1 MKTKYATG
9 LFYLF
14 KNRLRKKSGLSLNSS
29 YFEAF
34 LWLVNFLLV
43 DNMVSKIYMNY
54 PVLRHK
60 DTVTGD
66 SDFLLHL
73 IGHSQR

>member
-29 YFEAF
+29 YFQAF
-34 LWLVNFLLV
+34 LWPVNFLLV
-43 DNMVSKIYMNY
+43 DKHGVKNLYNH

-66 SDFLLHL
+66 SDFLVHL